1 MKTKNI
7 IIAALIIA
15 AVISL
20 GALANLG
27 YNSVGGIQGIE
38 TITLWMNG
46 KTVPLDLK
54 TERPTEDAENIRVGR
69 VNYELRCAVCHGTM
83 GDGRGSK
90 AERLKTRPTD
100 FTTGVFKFR
109 STKGA
114 VPDNLDIFKTISR
127 GLHGTGMLAWP
138 GLTTTEKWQ
147 LTYYVKTFSD
157 LFEGADKPEKVY
169 IPSPIMSRPQYMK
182 FGAEIYSKAK
192 CYECHGH
199 EGKGDGEKAGE
210 LKDDWQRPIKPAN
223 LKERGLKRGKD
234 IDEIYLSIATGLAGT
249 PMQSFAKSLKPDE
262 MLALAYY
269 VQSLSRVPTENGFI
283 TGILNMEDDERNGLF
298 IDHVLMPTLYRVKYF
313 GWMF

>member
-1 MKTKNI
+1 MI
-7 IIAALIIA
+7 VIVAIA
-15 AVISL
+15 SL
-20 GALANLG
+20 LALANLG
-27 YNSVGGIQGIE
+27 YNSVGGIQGIK

-54 TERPTEDAENIRVGR
+54 TPRPPEDDENINAGK
-69 VNYELRCAVCHGTM
+69 VNYELRCVVCHGSM
-83 GDGRGSK
+83 GDGKGSK
-90 AERLKTRPTD
+90 ASRLLIPPTD
-100 FTTGVFKFR
+100 FTSGMFKFR

-114 VPDNLDIFKTISR
+114 VPSDLDIFKTISR

-157 LFEGADKPEKVY
+157 LFDGAQKPEEVY
-169 IPSPIMSRPQYMK
+169 IPPPIMSRPQYMK
-182 FGAEIYSKAK
+182 FGAEIYNKAK

-210 LKDDWQRPIKPAN
+210 LKDDWQRPIRPAN
-223 LKERGLKRGKD
+223 LKEKGLKRGKE
-234 IDEIYLSIATGLAGT
+234 IDEIYLSIATGLNGT
-249 PMQSFAKSLKPDE
+249 PMQSFAKTVSPDE

-269 VQSLSRVPTENGFI
+269 VQSLSRMPTENGFI
-283 TGILNMEDDERNGLF
+283 GGVLNMEKDESNGLF